1 MLKLER
7 EGGSCKWGREHSV
20 IDYGSARRTM
30 VNTQLRTHQVTDR
43 RVLAAFSSIPREA
56 FVPPAIRP
64 LAYMEGQIE
73 VQPSIDGSEARYL
86 LGPATLARLVQL
98 GEIGA
103 SERVL
108 DVGCATG
115 YSAAILSRL
124 AGEVIALEADAA
136 LASAARS
143 NLAALGIENAAVVEG
158 NLAEGA
164 PQHGPC
170 EVILLNG
177 SVREP
182 PEGLF
187 SRLKE
192 GGRLVGVIAR
202 PRPGHVV
209 QGKACRFV
217 MVQGEASGLPH
228 FDANAKPLP
237 GFAPAPL
244 FAFWSRIGLRA
255 TVAAIPQCIDLL
267 REKAALRRKRLYLSS
282 APALWLTSLAG
293 RGIREPRRL

>member
-1 MLKLER
+1 M
-7 EGGSCKWGREHSV
+7 

-30 VNTQLRTHQVTDR
+30 VDTQLRTHQVTDR
-43 RVLAAFSSIPREA
+43 RILAAFSSIPRET
-56 FVPPAIRP
+56 FVPQAMRP

-73 VQPSIDGSEARYL
+73 VQSSTDGAPARYL
-86 LGPATLARLVQL
+86 LAPATLARRVQL

-124 AGEVIALEADAA
+124 AGEAIALEADAA

-158 NLAEGA
+158 SLAEGA
-164 PQHGPC
+164 PRHGPYD
-170 EVILLNG
+170 VILLNG
-177 SVREP
+177 SVPEP
-182 PEGLF
+182 PEALF

-192 GGRLVGVIAR
+192 GGRLVGVTAR
-202 PRPGHVV
+202 PRPGQVV
-209 QGKACRFV
+209 QGKAFRFV
-217 MVQGEASGLPH
+217 MVGAEASGLPH

-237 GFAPAPL
+237 GFAPAPY
-244 FAFWSRIGLRA
+244 FAL
-255 TVAAIPQCIDLL
+255 
-267 REKAALRRKRLYLSS
+267 
-282 APALWLTSLAG
+282 
-293 RGIREPRRL
+293 